1 MRLMKAG
8 HIHLVVVC
16 VTALLITAPSFG
28 DGHKTSP
35 HQGKVAIIGTGMVG
49 GTLGPRFAEL
59 GYDIV
64 YGSRNPSSDKVQSLI
79 EKTAESASADT
90 QSGAV
95 EGVDIIVLAV
105 PWIAAE
111 DIVRGFGDLHDA
123 IIIDAVNPI
132 RTGEG
137 GRLEI
142 TAQTPSVGEQV
153 QSWQPKAKVVKA
165 FNTVGFHVMA
175 NPNRAGGPVT
185 IPLASNHAEA
195 KSKVAKIAQ
204 DLGFETF
211 DAGPLSQSAAL
222 EAMTMLYM
230 VPYMTGQMDQ
240 RFEFYLRPTPAN

>member
-1 MRLMKAG
+1 MRLMNMWP
-8 HIHLVVVC
+8 IHLVVVC
-16 VTALLITAPSFG
+16 VTALFITSPGFG
-28 DGHKTSP
+28 GGHETSP

-59 GYDIV
+59 GYEVV

-95 EGVDIIVLAV
+95 DGADIIVLAV

-111 DIVRGFGDLHDA
+111 DVVRGFGDLRDT

-132 RTGEG
+132 KTVEG

-153 QSWQPKAKVVKA
+153 QAWQPKAKVVKA

-175 NPNRAGGPVT
+175 DPNRAGGPVT
-185 IPLASNHAEA
+185 IPLASNHADA
-195 KSKVAKIAQ
+195 KSKVERIAL

-211 DAGPLSQSAAL
+211 DAGPLSQAAPL